1 MDGMAWASSAM
12 AAAQTRLDIAAEN
25 LSNLSSAGY
34 TRREAFGALTATG
47 ARVSARSTGGRVDGV
62 SEMIAVLGAQRAFEG
77 AGKVVSAIDQTRQHA
92 AEAGRV
98 R

>member
-1 MDGMAWASSAM
+1 MAWASSAM

-34 TRREAFGALTATG
+34 R
-47 ARVSARSTGGRVDGV
+47 
-62 SEMIAVLGAQRAFEG
+62 EMIDVLGAQRAFEG
-77 AGKVVSAIDQTRQHA
+77 AGKVVGAIDQARQHA
-92 AEAGRV
+92 AEAARV

>member
-1 MDGMAWASSAM
+1 M

-25 LSNLSSAGY
+25 LSNLSSADY
-34 TRREAFGALTATG
+34 KRREAFGSLNAGGVNIA
-47 ARVSARSTGGRVDGV
+47 ARESGGRVDAV

-92 AEAGRV
+92 AEAARV

>member
-1 MDGMAWASSAM
+1 MAWASSAM

-25 LSNLSSAGY
+25 LSNLSSTGY
-34 TRREAFGALTATG
+34 REREAFGGLT
-47 ARVSARSTGGRVDGV
+47 STGVSVARRESGRRVDAV
-62 SEMIAVLGAQRAFEG
+62 SEMIGILSAQRAFEG

-92 AEAGRV
+92 AEAARV

>member
-1 MDGMAWASSAM
+1 MAWASSAM

-34 TRREAFGALTATG
+34 RERRAFGSLTSRG
-47 ARVSARSTGGRVDGV
+47 ADVEARPTGGRIDAVA
-62 SEMIAVLGAQRAFEG
+62 EMIDVLGAQRAFEG
-77 AGKVVSAIDQTRQHA
+77 AGKVVGAIDQARQHA
-92 AEAGRV
+92 AEAARV

>member
-1 MDGMAWASSAM
+1 M

-34 TRREAFGALTATG
+34 HRHDARGWLTASGVKVAAQATG
-47 ARVSARSTGGRVDGV
+47 RRVDAV
-62 SEMIAVLGAQRAFEG
+62 AEMIAVLGAQRAFEG
-77 AGKVVSAIDQTRQHA
+77 AGKVVSAIDQSRQRA
-92 AEAGRV
+92 AEAARV

>member
-1 MDGMAWASSAM
+1 M

-34 TRREAFGALTATG
+34 KRREAFGALTATG
-47 ARVSARSTGGRVDGV
+47 ARVSARASRGRVDGV
-62 SEMIAVLGAQRAFEG
+62 AEMIAILGAQRAFEG
-77 AGKVVSAIDQTRQHA
+77 AGKVVSAIDQARQRA
-92 AEAGRV
+92 AEAARV